1 MMTVYFFI
9 KLYNNWRRSEVDVGG
24 LETVDIPTVGI
35 RRRIN
40 SILCG
45 CDVRVQVNNRPV
57 QIQHQDSID
66 GERQPL
72 INSA

>member
-1 MMTVYFFI
+1 MS
-9 KLYNNWRRSEVDVGG
+9 RC
-24 LETVDIPTVGI
+24 
-35 RRRIN
+35 IN

-45 CDVRVQVNNRPV
+45 CEVHVRVNNRPV

-72 INSA
+72 INST